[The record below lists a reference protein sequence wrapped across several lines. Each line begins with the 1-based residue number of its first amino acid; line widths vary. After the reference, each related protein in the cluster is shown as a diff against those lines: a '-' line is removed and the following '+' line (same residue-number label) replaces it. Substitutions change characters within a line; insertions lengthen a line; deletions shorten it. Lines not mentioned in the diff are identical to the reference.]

1 MATEHVREQDNSP
14 HRAKSGIAD
23 NERPHEQAKRTYR
36 LGPEDLEEFVALGA
50 DGRHRLV
57 EIPGALE
64 AWLTDH
70 AAKYA

>member
-1 MATEHVREQDNSP
+1 MATEHVSEQDTSP
-14 HRAKSGIAD
+14 PRAKSGVVD
-23 NERPHEQAKRTYR
+23 NERSHAPAKRTYR
-36 LGPEDLEEFVALGA
+36 LGPEDLEEFVALGST
-50 DGRHRLV
+50 GQRRLV